1 MSATWVSTSDTHF
14 RGILRIFDFVGW
26 LYLLQML
33 WNVALHSLGALELWA
48 NTSGCLF
55 SIIRMQFSCSAFNSL
70 LMSQW
75 VLCVSTRNSHV
86 SPKQIFPFF
95 QSNVVFS
102 NWFRKSRPNIMRS
115 LSRSSLVAWS
125 HTHLSVTRKSD
136 LTFRFGAYPSGF
148 ANTGYWFNLVCC
160 LHWASFDCYDWD
172 FSSTVH

>member
-1 MSATWVSTSDTHF
+1 MSATWVSTSDTQF
-14 RGILRIFDFVGW
+14 CGILRIFDFVGW
-26 LYLLQML
+26 LCLLRML
-33 WNVALHSLGALELWA
+33 WNVALHSLGALGLWA
-48 NTSGCLF
+48 NTSECLF

-86 SPKQIFPFF
+86 SPRKIFPFF

-125 HTHLSVTRKSD
+125 HTLYSFSVSHANLISHSVLRPTFWAPPIPDTD
-136 LTFRFGAYPSGF
+136 LTWS
-148 ANTGYWFNLVCC
+148 
-160 LHWASFDCYDWD
+160 ASFDCYDWD

>member
-1 MSATWVSTSDTHF
+1 MSTSDTHF
-14 RGILRIFDFVGW
+14 RGILWIFDFVGW
-26 LYLLQML
+26 LCLLQML
-33 WNVALHSLGALELWA
+33 WNVALHSLGALGLWA

-102 NWFRKSRPNIMRS
+102 NWSRKSRPNIMRS

-125 HTHLSVTRKSD
+125 HTLYSFSVSHAN
-136 LTFRFGAYPSGF
+136 LILHSVLGLPF
-148 ANTGYWFNLVCC
+148 ALRQYRILI
-160 LHWASFDCYDWD
+160 
-172 FSSTVH
+172 